1 MPRIK
6 SEEELPDS
14 RNILDTFP
22 KDLVPRIGY
31 KNVVI
36 PLLIP
41 SANQGK
47 GIPTIGKVSVSCDMT
62 QDMKGSLINQH
73 RSAIEGLR
81 DSEERTIPTFVD
93 NILEHIQNQFGARNG
108 EVVVEYTI
116 LQKKISPVSNLES
129 WVESKASYIGKLVN
143 DNKRFYTSVTGHY
156 TSLCPRSKE
165 ISDYGAHSQL
175 SSATIVVEHSSED
188 VIHNVLLGL
197 IENAGSSKIYNIISD
212 LDESYITEEMYEH
225 PVYVEDVV
233 RKLAVDINSTLGNIV
248 KDYLIEANHYE
259 SIHTSIATA
268 TINAGKELK

>member
-22 KDLVPRIGY
+22 KDLVPSIGY

-36 PLLIP
+36 PLLILG
-41 SANQGK
+41 GK
-47 GIPTIGKVSVSCDMT
+47 KGEEIPTIAKVNISCDMT

-73 RSAIEGLR
+73 RFAIEELKE
-81 DSEERTIPTFVD
+81 SEERTIPTFVD
-93 NILEHIQNQFGARNG
+93 NILEHIESQFGAKNG
-108 EVVVEYTI
+108 QVIVEYTFMR
-116 LQKKISPVSNLES
+116 KKISPVSNIES
-129 WVESKASYIGKLVN
+129 WIEGNASYTGKLVN
-143 DNKRFYTSVTGHY
+143 GNKRFYTSVTGYY

-175 SSATIVVEHSSED
+175 SSATITTEHGSED
-188 VIHNVLLGL
+188 IIHNVLFDM
-197 IENAGSSKIYNIISD
+197 IDRAGSSRIYNIISD
-212 LDESYITEEMYEH
+212 LDESYITEEMYEN
-225 PVYVEDVV
+225 PVYVEDAV
-233 RKLAVDINSTLGNIV
+233 RKLAVDLTLTLGNIV
-248 KDYLIEANHYE
+248 KDYLIEVNHYE